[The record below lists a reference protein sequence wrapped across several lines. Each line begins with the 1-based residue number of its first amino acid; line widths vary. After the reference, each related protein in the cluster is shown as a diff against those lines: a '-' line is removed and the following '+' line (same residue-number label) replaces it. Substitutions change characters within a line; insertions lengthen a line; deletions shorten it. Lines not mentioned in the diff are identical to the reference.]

1 MDGELRVSYDEL
13 SKASRVLKNI
23 EETIGDFKS
32 AEYNEYNAACMGDP
46 SVSTSYAGCI
56 ERLHTLSRKYSR
68 KAGDLGSMLDN
79 VVEEFRD
86 ADDRIGCQAGQMLGS
101 GSNAEA
107 VRRG

>member
-1 MDGELRVSYDEL
+1 MAGELRVSYDEL
-13 SKASRVLKNI
+13 GKASRVLKNI
-23 EETIGDFKS
+23 EETIGDFTGAQADS
-32 AEYNEYNAACMGDP
+32 NCIGHP
-46 SVSTSYAGCI
+46 SVTNAYGDCI
-56 ERLHTLSRKYSR
+56 ARLHTLSRKYSR

-79 VVEEFRD
+79 VAEEFRD

>member
-13 SKASRVLKNI
+13 GKASGVLKNI
-23 EETIGDFKS
+23 EETIGDFAG
-32 AEYNEYNAACMGDP
+32 AEADSDCMGHGL
-46 SVSTSYAGCI
+46 VVNAYGNCI